1 MSALKEPTITDLDQA
16 SAQMKELMFK
26 RPDLEDQIKML
37 RQYIVEMKVALSELG
52 ELREENIRGNITED
66 AYHVRRKKLKTD
78 YMLAREGISDLAINN
93 LLNEIKEPNEK
104 SRLSRIKETIRSNKD
119 TILFIMEVGSTL
131 LKSAVGQK

>member
-52 ELREENIRGNITED
+52 ELRKHPR
-66 AYHVRRKKLKTD
+66 
-78 YMLAREGISDLAINN
+78 
-93 LLNEIKEPNEK
+93 
-104 SRLSRIKETIRSNKD
+104 
-119 TILFIMEVGSTL
+119 
-131 LKSAVGQK
+131 

>member
-1 MSALKEPTITDLDQA
+1 
-16 SAQMKELMFK
+16 
-26 RPDLEDQIKML
+26 
-37 RQYIVEMKVALSELG
+37 
-52 ELREENIRGNITED
+52 
-66 AYHVRRKKLKTD
+66 
-78 YMLAREGISDLAINN
+78 MLAREGISDLAINN